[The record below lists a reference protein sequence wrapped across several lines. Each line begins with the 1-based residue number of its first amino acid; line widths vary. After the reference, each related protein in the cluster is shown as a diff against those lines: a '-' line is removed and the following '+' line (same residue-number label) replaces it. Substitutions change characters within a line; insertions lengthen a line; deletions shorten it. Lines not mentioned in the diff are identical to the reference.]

1 MNKHLAKRLDSFE
14 YIDNMVD
21 FFDLRDILFTNKDY
35 QTENQLRNAIDYLQN
50 QGIEVINIP
59 DNKLATITKK
69 QYKDRLYRRRK
80 AAEKALITNL
90 EKTEKNSNKNT
101 KVNLDEIEESDL
113 QEPMLNNLEETIP
126 DVDIE
131 SEEILGIDNEADMEE
146 DMEEEIS
153 DVDIPYMPDEDEN
166 EDEEELVEIPTD
178 EKLYRSVFEAY
189 MADVKSLNT
198 DLLTSEEEYELFT
211 RVKQGDKE
219 AFDEA
224 VEKNLKLVISI
235 AKVYASKV
243 NPRCLSFDDLVQEG
257 NIGLMKAVE
266 KFEPEKGFKF
276 STYATWWIRQ
286 AITRAIADQNKTI
299 RLPVHLVEQV
309 YVLLKIRS
317 EWVLT
322 HETEPTYQ
330 EIADYANQNGLN
342 RKSKR
347 QNGERPPLTEH
358 DVKSYIEAYEN
369 ATLASLDKP
378 VGEDGDSTLSDFIP
392 DTETD
397 DPLRRAEIAD
407 MHDQLEYVMDQLFD
421 ERTKTILKLRFG
433 WDGRDPMTL
442 EQVAHKVGVTRERI
456 RQIQDKA
463 LRKMKKS
470 KYAHTNL
477 GGGVWQ

>member
-1 MNKHLAKRLDSFE
+1 MNKHLAKRLDGFE

-50 QGIEVINIP
+50 KGIQVLNIP
-59 DNKLATITKK
+59 DDKLATITKK

-80 AAEKALITNL
+80 AAEKALTKNL
-90 EKTEKNSNKNT
+90 DVIEEISNENSNENT

-126 DVDIE
+126 DADVE
-131 SEEILGIDNEADMEE
+131 SEEMLAIEDTIDEE
-146 DMEEEIS
+146 EEEITTI
-153 DVDIPYMPDEDEN
+153 DIPDEPLDDN
-166 EDEEELVEIPTD
+166 DEEELVEIPTE
-178 EKLYRSVFEAY
+178 EKLYRSVFDAY
-189 MADVKSLNT
+189 MADVKSLNN

-211 RVKQGDKE
+211 RARQGDKE
-219 AFDEA
+219 AFNEA
-224 VEKNLKLVISI
+224 IEKNLKLVISI
-235 AKVYASKV
+235 AKVYASKI

-257 NIGLMKAVE
+257 NIGLMKAAE

-317 EWVLT
+317 EWILN
-322 HETEPTYQ
+322 HGTEPTYQ

-347 QNGERPPLTEH
+347 QNGERPPLTEY
-358 DVKSYIEAYEN
+358 DVKTYIEAYEN

-392 DTETD
+392 DNETE
-397 DPLRRAEIAD
+397 DPLKKAEISD

-442 EQVAHKVGVTRERI
+442 EQVAHRVGVTRERI

-470 KYAHTNL
+470 KYANTNL
-477 GGGVWQ
+477 GGGSWQ

>member
-50 QGIEVINIP
+50 QGIEVINVP

-80 AAEKALITNL
+80 AEEKALAKNL
-90 EKTEKNSNKNT
+90 EKIEENT

-113 QEPMLNNLEETIP
+113 QEPMLNNFEENIP
-126 DVDIE
+126 DTDIE
-131 SEEILGIDNEADMEE
+131 GEEILSIDNEADT
-146 DMEEEIS
+146 EEEIS
-153 DVDIPYMPDEDEN
+153 DVDIPYIPDEDED
-166 EDEEELVEIPTD
+166 DEEELVEIPTD

-189 MADVKSLNT
+189 MADVKRLDT

-235 AKVYASKV
+235 AKVYAGKV

-309 YVLLKIRS
+309 YVLLKIKG
-317 EWVLT
+317 EWTLS
-322 HETEPTYQ
+322 HETEPTYK

-347 QNGERPPLTEH
+347 QNGERPPLTEQ
-358 DVKSYIEAYEN
+358 DVKTYIEAYEN

-392 DTETD
+392 DTETN
-397 DPLRRAEIAD
+397 DPLRQAEIAD
-407 MHDQLEYVMDQLFD
+407 MHDQLEYVMNQLFD

-433 WDGRDPMTL
+433 WDGHDPMTL
-442 EQVAHKVGVTRERI
+442 EQIAHRVGVTRERI

-477 GGGVWQ
+477 GGGCWQ

>member
-1 MNKHLAKRLDSFE
+1 MIEEIKTYEERKKELIAQGEEAGYITYEQLASSLKGLDLDSDSLDDLYNSLMEANIQVVTDEELAGEGDDADADGGIEEILKDSDLAKELTINDPVR
-14 YIDNMVD
+14 M
-21 FFDLRDILFTNKDY
+21 
-35 QTENQLRNAIDYLQN
+35 YLKEI
-50 QGIEVINIP
+50 GKISLLTLEEEMEISKRIVEG
-59 DNKLATITKK
+59 DEEAKNKLAESNL
-69 QYKDRLYRRRK
+69 RL
-80 AAEKALITNL
+80 
-90 EKTEKNSNKNT
+90 
-101 KVNLDEIEESDL
+101 V
-113 QEPMLNNLEETIP
+113 
-126 DVDIE
+126 V
-131 SEEILGIDNEADMEE
+131 
-146 DMEEEIS
+146 
-153 DVDIPYMPDEDEN
+153 
-166 EDEEELVEIPTD
+166 
-178 EKLYRSVFEAY
+178 
-189 MADVKSLNT
+189 
-198 DLLTSEEEYELFT
+198 
-211 RVKQGDKE
+211 
-219 AFDEA
+219 
-224 VEKNLKLVISI
+224 SI
-235 AKVYASKV
+235 AKRYVG
-243 NPRCLSFDDLVQEG
+243 RGMLFLDLIQEG

-266 KFEPEKGFKF
+266 KFDASKGYKF

-330 EIADYANQNGLN
+330 EIADYANQHGLN

-347 QNGERPPLTEH
+347 QNGERPPLTEY
-358 DVKSYIEAYEN
+358 DVKTYIEAYEN

-392 DTETD
+392 DSEID
-397 DPLRRAEIAD
+397 DPLRKAEISD

-433 WDGRDPMTL
+433 WNGNDPMTL
-442 EQVAHKVGVTRERI
+442 EQVAHRVGVTRERI

-477 GGGVWQ
+477 GGGSWE

>member
-1 MNKHLAKRLDSFE
+1 MNKHLAKRLDGFE

-50 QGIEVINIP
+50 QGIEVLNIP
-59 DNKLATITKK
+59 DDKLATITKK

-80 AAEKALITNL
+80 AAEKTLAKTL
-90 EKTEKNSNKNT
+90 EKIEENSNEISNENP

-113 QEPMLNNLEETIP
+113 QEPMLNDLEETIP
-126 DVDIE
+126 DVDVENEELLAIE
-131 SEEILGIDNEADMEE
+131 NEADMEE
-146 DMEEEIS
+146 EIS
-153 DVDIPYMPDEDEN
+153 TVDIPDLPIEDEDE
-166 EDEEELVEIPTD
+166 EEELVEIPTD
-178 EKLYRSVFEAY
+178 EKLYRSVFDAY
-189 MADVKSLNT
+189 MADVKNLNT

-211 RVKQGDKE
+211 RVRQGDKE

-224 VEKNLKLVISI
+224 IEKNLKLVIAI
-235 AKVYASKV
+235 AKVYASKI
-243 NPRCLSFDDLVQEG
+243 NPRCLSFDDLIQEG
-257 NIGLMKAVE
+257 NIGLMKAAE

-330 EIADYANQNGLN
+330 EIADYANQHGLN

-347 QNGERPPLTEH
+347 QNGERPPLTEY
-358 DVKSYIEAYEN
+358 DVKTYIEAYEN

-392 DTETD
+392 DSEID
-397 DPLRRAEIAD
+397 DPLRKAEISD

-433 WDGRDPMTL
+433 WNGNDPMTL
-442 EQVAHKVGVTRERI
+442 EQVAHRVGVTRERI

-477 GGGVWQ
+477 GGGCWE